1 MFLKTCSPP
10 DLYIMTLVAGS
21 QILFSNG
28 LGVGSIIYLA
38 TGNAKKHNCI
48 RDAFLVCIINSVSSI
63 LGAMTVFSL
72 LGVLASYSGQNIED
86 VSQGIELKRF
96 FKHRTLGQKGEFCK
110 KNPSQTNQIRV
121 VVFNVPQLTQASF
134 FTRKIQCCKLFFFYI
149 CNAETVQSLSK
160 VHMF

>member
-1 MFLKTCSPP
+1 
-10 DLYIMTLVAGS
+10 MTLVAGS

-96 FKHRTLGQKGEFCK
+96 FKHRTLGQKGKFCK
-110 KNPSQTNQIRV
+110 KKTFS
-121 VVFNVPQLTQASF
+121 
-134 FTRKIQCCKLFFFYI
+134 
-149 CNAETVQSLSK
+149 E
-160 VHMF
+160 